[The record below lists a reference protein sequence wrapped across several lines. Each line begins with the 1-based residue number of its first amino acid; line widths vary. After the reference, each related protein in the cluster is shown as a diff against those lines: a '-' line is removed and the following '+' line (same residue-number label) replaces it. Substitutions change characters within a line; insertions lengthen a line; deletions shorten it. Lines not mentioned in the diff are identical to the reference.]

1 MEQFT
6 EQQLRTVLA
15 DLAPEDVHAV
25 VAFAH
30 FLNNRRHPMDLG
42 DLDAELS
49 EAEQSRIVGVLD
61 EVTALSQETGPPENN
76 RNHDLHLYRDN

>member
-1 MEQFT
+1 MEQSI
-6 EQQLRTVLA
+6 EQQLCTVLA

-25 VAFAH
+25 VAFAQ
-30 FLNNRRHPMDLG
+30 FLNNRRHTMDPR

-49 EAEQSRIVGVLD
+49 EAEQSRIVDVLD

-76 RNHDLHLYRDN
+76 RDHDLHLYRSN